1 MTEPGKAAALSLTYN
16 ERGKN
21 LIIQAINKQTNKV

>member
-1 MTEPGKAAALSLTYN
+1 MSEPGKAAALSLTYN

-21 LIIQAINKQTNKV
+21 LIIQAINKANK